1 MAESHPEITGN
12 PETSPTTLG
21 YTETSYL
28 FSAPVIKPRVRRAD
42 VDVIMIFL
50 TYGIYL
56 FHLCRI
62 YTPNGTRAG
71 IIYPNMSDISVS
83 EDPFTTIYLGHILH
97 WFTGFMHAWNMP
109 MFFYLSGQNAYS
121 ALFRRSETKFRDERV
136 HRLLVPTLFLCA
148 VTQFPFTMSYFAP
161 RDTPLVEESYWE
173 YAIGFYRFPYFHQS
187 WFLLYLFIFAQV
199 FTFWFRTFHPAHN
212 TAETTTLSFC
222 GSTACCCTVKPFS
235 RITRYICCL
244 NFLFKPALTPEEFV
258 SAVKW
263 YLGGPIRLALIPGI
277 VIGVVETAHLL
288 YGGYFRSFPIFSY
301 LAVFLMGYATAAAD
315 KEIRQHSKV
324 WAWSCLSVGTVLCS
338 VFGVGMVIYGKDNE
352 NNEAFTSMIGM
363 VIYGE
368 DTSKNRFITGLLGGF
383 TRGIGQWLFLIGS
396 IALAREIIT
405 TPQDW
410 HQKCRVM
417 AMPFYLIHQQ
427 LLDAFAAGALWVP
440 YLRTF
445 PVMLII
451 TSVLIL
457 IITYLITKSGSLRY
471 FFGLPTPGG
480 SWLPGK
486 PLRGFVPV
494 LVLTG
499 VLMLQIILARNL

>member
-12 PETSPTTLG
+12 PETPPTTPG

-28 FSAPVIKPRVRRAD
+28 FSAPVIQENKPRVRRAD
-42 VDVIMIFL
+42 VDVIMICL

-71 IIYPNMSDISVS
+71 IIYPNMSDISIS

-136 HRLLVPTLFLCA
+136 HRLLVPTLFLCS
-148 VTQFPFTMSYFAP
+148 VTQLPFTLAYFAP
-161 RDTPLVEESYWE
+161 RDIPLAEDSYLE
-173 YAIGFYRFPYFHQS
+173 YVRGFYKSPQVHQA
-187 WFLLYLFIFAQV
+187 WFLLYLFIFTQV

-235 RITRYICCL
+235 GLTQYFCCL
-244 NFLFKPALTPEEFV
+244 NFLLKPALTPDEFV

-277 VIGVVETAHLL
+277 VIGVVETGHLL
-288 YGGYFRSFPIFSY
+288 HGGFFRYFPIFSY
-301 LAVFLMGYATAAAD
+301 LVIFLMGYAAEAAEM
-315 KEIRQHSKV
+315 EIRQHSKV
-324 WAWSCLSVGTVLCS
+324 WAWSCFLVGTVLCS
-338 VFGVGMVIYGKDNE
+338 VFGVGFVI
-352 NNEAFTSMIGM
+352 S
-363 VIYGE
+363 GE
-368 DTSKNRFITGLLGGF
+368 DNDDPRILTSSIGGF
-383 TRGIGQWLFLIGS
+383 TRGIGQWLFLKGS

-405 TPQDW
+405 TPRDW
-410 HQKCRVM
+410 HKKFRMM
-417 AMPFYLIHQQ
+417 AMPFYLIHLQ
-427 LLDAFAAGALWVP
+427 LLVGFAAGALWVP

-451 TSVLIL
+451 TSVLI
-457 IITYLITKSGSLRY
+457 ITITNLITKCESLRY
-471 FFGLPTPGG
+471 FFGLPTPEG

-486 PLRGFVPV
+486 LLRGFVPV
-494 LVLTG
+494 LVLSVI
-499 VLMLQIILARNL
+499 VLLQIILARNL